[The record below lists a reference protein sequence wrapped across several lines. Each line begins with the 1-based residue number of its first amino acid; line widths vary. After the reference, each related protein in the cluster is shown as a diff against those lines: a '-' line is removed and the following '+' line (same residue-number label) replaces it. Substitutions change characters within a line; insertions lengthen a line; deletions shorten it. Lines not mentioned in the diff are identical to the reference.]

1 MSVKT
6 KNRKLSRL
14 PGTFTELVRLM
25 PPMAIRD
32 DVQHR
37 NVVAMIDRLMR
48 IESLSHGQSDYLETL
63 VELVETYE
71 AKRHSLDVSDLNGTE
86 MLKHVL
92 GESNMSGSDLA
103 QLLEIHPTMGSKILS
118 GQRRLTWGHAK
129 TLASHF
135 KLSPEMFMD

>member
-1 MSVKT
+1 
-6 KNRKLSRL
+6 
-14 PGTFTELVRLM
+14 M

-37 NVVAMIDRLMR
+37 NVVAMIDRLMQ
-48 IESLSHGQSDYLETL
+48 IVPLSRGQSDYMETL
-63 VELVETYE
+63 IELVETYE
-71 AKRHSLDVSDLNGTE
+71 TKRHALNVSDVNGTE

-103 QLLEIHPTMGSKILS
+103 RLLGIHPTMGSKILS
-118 GQRRLTWGHAK
+118 GQRRLTWEHAK

-135 KLSPEMFMD
+135 KLSPALFMD

>member
-1 MSVKT
+1 MSINT
-6 KNRKLSRL
+6 KNRKFSRL

-32 DVQHR
+32 DVQHG
-37 NVVAMIDRLMR
+37 NVVAMIDRLMQ
-48 IESLSHGQSDYLETL
+48 IDPLSRGQSDYMETL

-71 AKRHSLDVSDLNGTE
+71 KKRHALDVSDVNGTE

-103 QLLEIHPTMGSKILS
+103 RLLGIHPTMGSKILS
-118 GQRRLTWGHAK
+118 GQRRLTWEHAK

-135 KLSPEMFMD
+135 KLSPALFMD